1 MLHAIQIILRDK
13 FCLALL
19 AAGVLL
25 HLVLA
30 LSFHLSPDETHYALF
45 AVNPQWSYFDH
56 PPLSGWLQWPFAKIE
71 AAVGGSDLLMR
82 LLPMLCW
89 CLAATGVAT
98 LAQTLFAATPYA
110 GRAALMLW
118 MLSPLAHLLGLALV
132 PDTLLLPLLCGV
144 MGLCWC
150 LCNPAQQE
158 NLRLWAALGVVLGL
172 CGLSKYTAVFIALGA
187 ALVLLLAHGPKL
199 LRQPGCWLAVGI
211 AALLITPVI
220 AWNATH
226 DWISFAYQSGH
237 AAGKE
242 PRQLVHVLRFVL
254 VQVLAYGLLIAVG
267 VGAHVGV
274 VWRGRNLPGLQKYP
288 SSGSAIAISPVVFC
302 LCFGL
307 PPLLVMAW
315 LSSRGSSLPHWSA
328 TAWLALTPAAA
339 AGCMALWQRLR
350 GWLWTL
356 GGFQALSVL
365 VLAGLMLSGGV
376 QQEEK
381 ADGAA
386 TSLPGQQPASA
397 AFNPFADLYG
407 WDAAARRARALA
419 AQHGNPTLAVFN
431 WTLDSRIAWYA
442 KAPVK
447 VVQRHLDQFGLWWG
461 VLQPG
466 ENALI
471 VDWSQMSF
479 ALPVGR
485 TEFEQCELLEQQA
498 VLRLGRQIAHFNFLL
513 CSNWQG
519 PKETAL
525 DRRFDR

>member
-1 MLHAIQIILRDK
+1 MAVG
-13 FCLALL
+13 
-19 AAGVLL
+19 GVL
-25 HLVLA
+25 HLALA

-56 PPLSGWLQWPFAKIE
+56 PPLSGWLQWPFAKLGD
-71 AAVGGSDLLMR
+71 AVGGSDLLMR
-82 LLPMLCW
+82 VVPMLCW
-89 CLAATGVAT
+89 WLAATGVAV
-98 LAQTLFAATPYA
+98 LAQTLFPTVLHA
-110 GRAALMLW
+110 GRAALVLW
-118 MLSPLAHLLGLALV
+118 LLVPLAHLLGLALV

-144 MGLCWC
+144 MGLCWR
-150 LCNPAQQE
+150 LCSPAQRR
-158 NLRLWAALGVVLGL
+158 NLRLWAALGVVLGF

-187 ALVLLLAHGPKL
+187 GLVLLLAHGPRL
-199 LRQPGCWLAVGI
+199 LRQPGCWLAVSI

-237 AAGKE
+237 AAGNE
-242 PRQLVHVLRFVL
+242 PRQLIHVLRFVL
-254 VQVLAYGLLIAVG
+254 VQVLAYGPLLVVG
-267 VGAHVGV
+267 VWAA
-274 VWRGRNLPGLQKYP
+274 WRGRSLSGLLQN
-288 SSGSAIAISPVVFC
+288 SSGASVNISPTVFC

-339 AGCMALWQRLR
+339 AGCLALWQNKQRWRVCLM
-350 GWLWTL
+350 GL
-356 GGFQALSVL
+356 GGFQAFSVL
-365 VLAGLMLSGGV
+365 VLLGLMLSGGV

-386 TSLPGQQPASA
+386 SSLPGQQPASA

-407 WDAAARRARALA
+407 WDVAARRARTLSG
-419 AQHGNPTLAVFN
+419 QNGHPTLAVFN

-479 ALPVGR
+479 APPVGP
-485 TEFEQCELLEQQA
+485 TQFEQCELLEQQP
-498 VLRLGRQIAHFNFLL
+498 VQRWGRQIAHFNFLL
-513 CSNWQG
+513 CKNWQG

-525 DRRFDR
+525 DRRF